1 MYSDLVSGI
10 LKGVVAM
17 ALADGEIQQEERELL
32 ELLTERFGLEE
43 GELTQAVGDAK
54 SFGQEDFAKKLDHDD
69 KVMVAQYA
77 VMAAFAD
84 GSVQKE
90 ELNFLD
96 ELGSKLDLKNE
107 DLRRLEGLCREFA
120 TVVKEQ
126 PVDVT
131 KLNELLDTY
140 C

>member
-1 MYSDLVSGI
+1 MYSKLVGGI
-10 LKGVVAM
+10 LKGVLAM
-17 ALADGEIQQEERELL
+17 ALADGELQQEERELI

-43 GELTQAVGDAK
+43 GELIKAVGDAK
-54 SFGQEDFAKKLDHDD
+54 SLDKAAFEGKLDHED

-84 GSVQKE
+84 GSVQQE
-90 ELNFLD
+90 ELKFLD
-96 ELGSKLDLKNE
+96 ELGHKLDLKE
-107 DLRRLEGLCREFA
+107 DDLRRLEGLCREFA

-126 PVDVT
+126 PVDVS
-131 KLNELLDTY
+131 KLNEVLDAY

>member
-1 MYSDLVSGI
+1 MYSELISGI
-10 LKGVVAM
+10 LKGVLAM
-17 ALADGEIQQEERELL
+17 ALADGEIQKEERELM

-43 GELTQAVGDAK
+43 GEMAQAVGDAK
-54 SFGQEDFAKKLDHDD
+54 SFDRDLLEGKLDHED
-69 KVMVAQYA
+69 KVMVAQYV

-90 ELNFLD
+90 ELDFLN
-96 ELGSKLDLKNE
+96 ELGEKLSLEED

-120 TVVKEQ
+120 TIVKER

-131 KLNELLDTY
+131 KLNDVLDTY